1 MTIYYWI
8 SVTFTLIAFGVCCS
22 EAFVFDKYANDHHNI
37 IFDCWYDL
45 SLAFTVAITMV
56 DVVSDLMSTL
66 FIETVSTNLKTD
78 LWAVISIPILLLRSS
93 TLKTSQKLSVGASLC
108 LSVFMVVFST
118 IRASGYV
125 KKGSCTP
132 DTLWRVFWQQIGG
145 CVAVMMAS
153 ITVVRTLFTAGDQN
167 HNDADQEQ
175 CHRPRFLT
183 RLLPRLSSNKK
194 TTALTRESVPKYV
207 AESSYI
213 ELRNMPL
220 ATFSSIR
227 SFIRKHQRTGPVST
241 IAVSTFAE
249 SEFDPIEADY
259 HAQIRASSTRHGV

>member
-1 MTIYYWI
+1 
-8 SVTFTLIAFGVCCS
+8 
-22 EAFVFDKYANDHHNI
+22 
-37 IFDCWYDL
+37 
-45 SLAFTVAITMV
+45 
-56 DVVSDLMSTL
+56 
-66 FIETVSTNLKTD
+66 
-78 LWAVISIPILLLRSS
+78 
-93 TLKTSQKLSVGASLC
+93 
-108 LSVFMVVFST
+108 
-118 IRASGYV
+118 
-125 KKGSCTP
+125 
-132 DTLWRVFWQQIGG
+132 
-145 CVAVMMAS
+145 MAS

-175 CHRPRFLT
+175 DRRPRFLT

-194 TTALTRESVPKYV
+194 TTAPTGESVPKDV
-207 AESSYI
+207 AESGYI

-227 SFIRKHQRTGPVST
+227 SFIRKYQRTDPVST